1 MKRLKELKQKM
12 LNWAF
17 FAFAVTPVPNNGDP
31 ATDIV
36 EDITQVKD
44 AIFEVMGVVGLLFI
58 AFGIVKAV
66 RANSKGMDDGIDK
79 GIGWA
84 IAGIVMASISGVM
97 AWLGY

>member
-1 MKRLKELKQKM
+1 M

-17 FAFAVTPVPNNGDP
+17 FAFAVTPVPNNGNPANP

-84 IAGIVMASISGVM
+84 IAGIVMAGIGGVM